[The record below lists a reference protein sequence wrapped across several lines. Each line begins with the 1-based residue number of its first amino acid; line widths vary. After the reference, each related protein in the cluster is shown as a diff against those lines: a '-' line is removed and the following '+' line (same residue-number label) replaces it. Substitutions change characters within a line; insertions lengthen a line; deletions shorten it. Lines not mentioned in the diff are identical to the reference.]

1 MLILGQ
7 TLQFHIRFILI
18 LGQTLQFI
26 FLIALFI
33 FSLFFADMLVL
44 FLQMHA

>member
-33 FSLFFADMLVL
+33 LFFFADMLVL